1 MPTTTNFD
9 TLHHDEWTGTMTTEV
24 YDLDDT
30 ANHVLDIEKP
40 WKVGASWHLISKEPN
55 IDTTVGFWEVTFF
68 VESIGTKP
76 GGYEGD
82 VGSARLR
89 FHEDA
94 LPTSTPT
101 AYHWEAK
108 VEVPRGKINM
118 AGIYKVTTLVQYK
131 SPHNMPKEMAGFAE
145 HPMVTFYE
153 AQ

>member
-1 MPTTTNFD
+1 MSTVTNFD
-9 TLHHDEWTGTMTTEV
+9 TLHHDEWTGTLVAEV

-30 ANHVLDIEKP
+30 KNHVLDIEKP
-40 WKVGASWHLISKEPN
+40 WQVEASWHLDSKEPN
-55 IDTTVGFWEVTFF
+55 LDTTFGFWEITFF

-94 LPTSTPT
+94 IPTSTPT
-101 AYHWEAK
+101 MYAWTVK
-108 VEVPRGKINM
+108 LEVPRGKINLP
-118 AGIYKVTTLVQYK
+118 GIYKVTTLVQYK

-145 HPMVTFYE
+145 HPIVTFYE